1 MKKSG
6 LVVGVDVPWV
16 TSWTDEPVIGV
27 RPCSTVQGR
36 PALVQM
42 QNAGYGRPQYSKNHL
57 VRKRR
62 SILEMLC
69 PMCGE
74 PTTSNDRWTQV
85 ASLAPAGLLRRAG
98 KASGLP
104 REIEDKRV
112 LLDAGSIA
120 PLHKACV
127 DRPLKY
133 CPHLKAD
140 PNVNVMAFARALGR
154 ATAADRGRA
163 DDRNRHDGGG
173 WRGRSGD
180 HLLAACRNHR
190 ADGSRLALQKDPS
203 ARTGARVWWLKWP
216 DRASG
221 QGRWSRTPIQPMS

>member
-6 LVVGVDVPWV
+6 LVVGADVPWV
-16 TSWTDEPVIGV
+16 TSWTEEPVIGV

-36 PALVQM
+36 PALVQV

-57 VRKRR
+57 VRQRR

-74 PTTSNDRWTQV
+74 PTTPNDRWTQV
-85 ASLAPAGLLRRAG
+85 ARLAPAGLLRRAG

-127 DRPLKY
+127 DRSLKY

-140 PNVNVMAFARALGR
+140 PNVNVMAFPARWAVLPLLIEAAPMIETAMTAGVGGAVLVITFLQLVGITGR
-154 ATAADRGRA
+154 TDRDWRF
-163 DDRNRHDGGG
+163 RKTPPRVQERQSGG
-173 WRGRSGD
+173 
-180 HLLAACRNHR
+180 
-190 ADGSRLALQKDPS
+190 
-203 ARTGARVWWLKWP
+203 
-216 DRASG
+216 
-221 QGRWSRTPIQPMS
+221 

>member
-1 MKKSG
+1 MIKSG

-16 TSWTDEPVIGV
+16 TSWTEEPVIGV

-36 PALVQM
+36 PALVQV

-57 VRKRR
+57 VRQRR
-62 SILEMLC
+62 TILEMLC

-74 PTTSNDRWTQV
+74 PTTPNDRWTQV
-85 ASLAPAGLLRRAG
+85 ARLAPAGLLRRAG

-104 REIEDKRV
+104 REVDDKRV

-127 DRPLKY
+127 DRSLKY

-140 PNVNVMAFARALGR
+140 PNVKVMAFPARWAVLPLLIEAAPMIETATTAGVGGAVLVITFLQLVGITGR
-154 ATAADRGRA
+154 TDR
-163 DDRNRHDGGG
+163 D
-173 WRGRSGD
+173 WRFR
-180 HLLAACRNHR
+180 
-190 ADGSRLALQKDPS
+190 KIP
-203 ARTGARVWWLKWP
+203 ARVQQ
-216 DRASG
+216 RHSG
-221 QGRWSRTPIQPMS
+221 G